1 MNQQRR
7 IFPTIVHEVKVEG
20 FESVKNNLVEY
31 VYEQQK
37 EDPDGVTFSNH
48 GGWQSKAS
56 YNNHDNILLSTVSET
71 LIKYFK
77 NNVLDMSKEIKYEGM
92 WMNINKKGDS
102 NLTHNHPGCHL
113 AGVLWINSSLGS
125 GNLEMQNPH
134 SFSMGTEMIMYT
146 EEFQK
151 KLSTYPVYMFP
162 PIEGSI
168 LLFPASINHRVT
180 FNRTDEDRISAAFNL
195 TFNL

>member
-1 MNQQRR
+1 MK
-7 IFPTIVHEVKVEG
+7 ILFPSVIHEI
-20 FESVKNNLVEY
+20 SVKNFKSIKKELMNF
-31 VYEQQK
+31 VYDQQQRDSK
-37 EDPDGVTFSNH
+37 GVVFSNS
-48 GGWQSKAS
+48 GGWQSQS
-56 YNNHDNILLSTVSET
+56 LYHTYDNILRET
-71 LIKYFK
+71 IRASITSYFK
-77 NNVLDMSKEIKYEGM
+77 GVFTMDGYSICNL

-146 EEFQK
+146 EAFQK

-162 PIEGSI
+162 PIDGSI